1 MEIKHKHMI
10 EEMKSELHQCTG
22 KLLGGKKKKWKET
35 QRSCTVE
42 MGKQLLCNSRGLPK
56 VVVLMRS

>member
-22 KLLGGKKKKWKET
+22 KLLGGKKKME
-35 QRSCTVE
+35 RNPEVMHC
-42 MGKQLLCNSRGLPK
+42 
-56 VVVLMRS
+56 

>member
-1 MEIKHKHMI
+1 MKIKHKHMI

-22 KLLGGKKKKWKET
+22 KLLGGKKKWKET
-35 QRSCTVE
+35 QRSCAVE

-56 VVVLMRS
+56 EVVPMRS